1 MRPSA
6 MTVPCLAAVLSIAC
20 TGDTP
25 PPPASPAAASPVTLD
40 VTLVG
45 SLPAAGGTLF
55 LARAATA
62 SLAQGG
68 AQVLGKRFNVSF
80 ALQCR

>member
-6 MTVPCLAAVLSIAC
+6 MTVPCLAAVLSIAR

-25 PPPASPAAASPVTLD
+25 PPPAASPVTLD